1 MPVICSSPG
10 SHWAS
15 CSLPTCTSG
24 WWPAASSRT
33 RGSSRLK
40 AGAESVMADITR
52 LPYDVVVIGAGGSG
66 LRAAIEARLAGKR
79 TAVISKSLFGK
90 AHTVMAEGGAAAAM
104 GNVNPHD
111 NWQVHYRD
119 TMRGGKFLNNW
130 RMAELHAKEAPDRV
144 WELEA
149 WGALFDRTPDG
160 KISQRNFG
168 GHQYPRLAHVGDRT
182 GLEMIRTLQQKVVA
196 LQQEDARA
204 HTDPEAMIKVFAE
217 TTITEL
223 MKDGDRIAGAFGYI
237 RESGKFVLFEAPTVI
252 LATGGIGKT
261 FKVTSNSWEYTG
273 DGCALALLAG
283 ARLINM
289 EFVQFHPTHMVWPLS
304 VRGLLVTESV
314 RGDGG
319 VLRNS
324 EGKRFMFNYVP
335 DVFRAQYAETE
346 EEADRWYTD
355 PDNNRR
361 PPELLPRDEVA
372 RANNAEVKAGRGSPH
387 GGVFLDIASRRP
399 AEEILRRLPSMYHQ
413 FKELADVDITKEPME
428 VGPAQHYV
436 MGGVEV
442 DPDTA
447 ASVVPGLFAAGEVS
461 GGMHGSNRLGGNSLS
476 DLLVFGQRAGH
487 GAAAYLDS
495 LGAARPAGSD
505 ADLASARAEA
515 LAPLERSGGEN
526 PYTVHA
532 EVQQTMSDLVGIIR
546 KEDEIKAALAE
557 LEKLRARAANVSAEG
572 GAAYNPGWHLALDLR
587 NIMLIADCVAQAAL
601 ERQESRGGHTR
612 DDFPG
617 MSAEWRKVTLICSL
631 EGDRVAIK
639 QQPMAAMR
647 GDLFALF
654 DRDELKKYYTE
665 AELPREAGTA
675 QPADSEETRS

>member
-1 MPVICSSPG
+1 MSDIQ
-10 SHWAS
+10 
-15 CSLPTCTSG
+15 
-24 WWPAASSRT
+24 
-33 RGSSRLK
+33 RL
-40 AGAESVMADITR
+40 S
-52 LPYDVVVIGAGGSG
+52 YDVVVVGAGGSG
-66 LRAAIEARLAGKR
+66 LRAAIEARLAGKK

-90 AHTVMAEGGAAAAM
+90 AHTVMAEGGCAAAM
-104 GNVNPHD
+104 GNRNPKD
-111 NWQVHYRD
+111 NWQVHFRD

-130 RMAELHAKEAPDRV
+130 RMAELHAREAPDRV

-149 WGALFDRTPDG
+149 WGALFDRTEDG

-196 LQQEDARA
+196 LQQADAA
-204 HTDPEAMIKVFAE
+204 EHGDPEAMIKVFAE
-217 TTITEL
+217 TTITRL
-223 MKDGDRIAGAFGYI
+223 LLAGPGGRPPGPPGTDGDRIAGAFGYL
-237 RESGKFVLFEAPTVI
+237 RDTGQFVVFEVPAVI

-261 FKVTSNSWEYTG
+261 FQVTSNSWEYTG
-273 DGCALALLAG
+273 DGHALALLAG
-283 ARLINM
+283 ATLLNM

-324 EGKRFMFNYVP
+324 EGKRYMFGYVP

-387 GGVFLDIASRRP
+387 GGVFLDIASRLP

-413 FKELADVDITKEPME
+413 FKELADVDITREPME

-447 ASVVPGLFAAGEVS
+447 ESNVPGLFAAGEVS

-476 DLLVFGQRAGH
+476 DLLVFGRRAGM
-487 GAAAYLDS
+487 GAAAYLDKLAGRPPVS
-495 LGAARPAGSD
+495 EAAVA
-505 ADLASARAEA
+505 AAQAEA
-515 LAPLERSGGEN
+515 LEPLSRTGGEN
-526 PYTVHA
+526 PYTVHG
-532 EVQQTMSDLVGIIR
+532 EVQETMSNLVGIIR
-546 KEDEIKAALAE
+546 REDEIKTALAE
-557 LEKLRARAANVSAEG
+557 LEKLRERAANVSAEG
-572 GAAYNPGWHLALDLR
+572 GSAYNPGWHLALDLR
-587 NIMLIADCVAQAAL
+587 NILLIAECVAKAAL
-601 ERQESRGGHTR
+601 ERTESRGGHTR
-612 DDFPG
+612 DDYPE
-617 MSAEWRKVTLICSL
+617 MSPDWRKVNLVCSL
-631 EGDRVAIK
+631 AGDRITLK
-639 QQPMAAMR
+639 RQPMPAIR
-647 GDLFALF
+647 EDLMALF
-654 DRDELKKYYTE
+654 DVEELQKYFTKE
-665 AELPREAGTA
+665 ELPAAR
-675 QPADSEETRS
+675 EETV